1 MPFKQGRDLRTWDGP
16 GHALTEAEAEEA
28 EIKVVEGQEGR

>member
-1 MPFKQGRDLRTWDGP
+1 MPFEQSLGLRTWDGP
-16 GHALTEAEAEEA
+16 GHALIEAEEA